1 MIFLFCDDA
10 GKETLSL
17 RSQEYKYL
25 IKVRRHKEGDTISL
39 RSPKNPEI
47 LYSYVITHIEPK
59 KLTLTLQQQQL
70 LKVTPLKNL
79 HIGWCVIDPKSV
91 EKVLPSLN
99 EMGVGKIS
107 FIYCDRSQKNF
118 RIDTKRLER
127 ILLSSMQQCGRSSFM
142 EFEIFKTLSDF
153 LQNYPQTIVLDFS
166 QEVLPK
172 NCIAENVLIGCEGGF
187 SEKEKELLST
197 KKVYRFETP
206 LVLKSESAATAI
218 AAKILL

>member
-1 MIFLFCDDA
+1 
-10 GKETLSL
+10 
-17 RSQEYKYL
+17 
-25 IKVRRHKEGDTISL
+25 
-39 RSPKNPEI
+39 
-47 LYSYVITHIEPK
+47 
-59 KLTLTLQQQQL
+59 
-70 LKVTPLKNL
+70 
-79 HIGWCVIDPKSV
+79 
-91 EKVLPSLN
+91 
-99 EMGVGKIS
+99 
-107 FIYCDRSQKNF
+107 
-118 RIDTKRLER
+118 
-127 ILLSSMQQCGRSSFM
+127 MQQCCRSSFI

-172 NCIAENVLIGCEGGF
+172 NCTAENVLIGCEGGF